1 MLNLWGNIMVLGFCF
16 VPEFTASRYCA
27 LPKDYPNTKLR
38 DQRVKTVYNPGSSVY
53 YDCTPGYR
61 RVIGSPFVRCR
72 YGQWTPLNMKCERK
86 LCGSAGE
93 ILNGYFDYMEE
104 ASFGDS
110 VAAVCSEGYHLKG
123 NRYRLCQDSGWS
135 GEIPSCE
142 EGAEITCPSP
152 SVANGV
158 KVKGEARMYSRGNNV
173 TFTCMD
179 GFSLR
184 GFREVT
190 CGSDSLWHP
199 RLPECLPS
207 SVGSGRITI
216 FPTIN
221 PVDEDVLQED
231 SPVGYCTAPNNYPGT
246 VIADQH
252 LLQRDFPP
260 GTEVRYTCAPGY
272 RKLRGGK
279 VVSLCANGMW
289 TTIDLKCERKSCG
302 SAGEILNGHY
312 EYVGILFGD
321 TVSAVCSE
329 GYEIIGRT
337 YRQCRDQGWDGV
349 PPVCEA
355 VKCPDPPEVVNGVR
369 TGTQEGP
376 FVYSTVIGYRCQHG
390 KLIGNREIYCRQDGT
405 WSGPPPQCQTSRRTC
420 LAPTS
425 YPNMH
430 IPDHLLSQRDFLPGT
445 EVHYTCALGYQ
456 RTRGNTF
463 ISHCVNGRW
472 TAIDLECERKSC
484 GSAGEIPNGHYE
496 YMGTSFGDTVSAV
509 CNEGYKIIGHNYRQ
523 CHDQGWDGVPPVCE
537 EDPPEITC
545 PKPSVANG
553 VVVKGE
559 VPVYKKG
566 NSVTFS
572 CTEGFSLS
580 GSWKITCG
588 PDGQW
593 HPNPPE
599 CLASNDN
606 HGSRSEEGNCSVPV
620 SYPSIVIMDLLQRD
634 FPPGTEVRYTCAPG
648 YRKLRGSKVVSLCA
662 NGMWTPVNLKCERKS
677 CGSAGE
683 ILNGY
688 YEYIGV
694 LFGDTVSAVCNEG
707 YEMIGRNY
715 RECRDQ
721 GWDGV
726 PPVCEAVKCADPPEV
741 VNGVRSGPHEG
752 PFIYSTV
759 IGYRCLQGQLIGKSE
774 IYCMQDGKWSG
785 PPPECKDITCD
796 YPYVEHGRRTG
807 GYSRKYRYKDYVSFE
822 CQEGYHL
829 SGPSTVTC
837 GPAGQWTPSLP
848 QCKAV
853 TCSPLKVDFAEMG
866 RIDTEHKYG
875 ESVIVTCMKGYKL
888 NGKKRITCGSLGQW
902 APYLPQ
908 CQPITCRR
916 PEIHSANMTV
926 MEKVYKSG
934 DSVSVTCKT
943 PYILRGPSSI
953 QCGSTGRWIPNLP
966 KCLAQYKCPPL
977 EIPNGIYLNRS
988 RIGVT
993 IRVRCEKFFELRG
1006 PADLTCLNDLTWHPK
1021 TLPICVIK
1029 DKE

>member
-1 MLNLWGNIMVLGFCF
+1 MVNLWGNIVLVFCL
-16 VPEFTASRYCA
+16 VPEFTASKYCA
-27 LPKDYPNTKLR
+27 PPKDYPNTKLR
-38 DQRVKTVYNPGSSVY
+38 DQKVKTVYNPGSSVY

-72 YGQWTPLNMKCERK
+72 NGQWTPLNMKCERK
-86 LCGSAGE
+86 SCGSAGE
-93 ILNGYFDYMEE
+93 ILNGYFDYMGE
-104 ASFGDS
+104 ASFGDF
-110 VAAVCSEGYHLKG
+110 VAAVCREGYHLKG

-158 KVKGEARMYSRGNNV
+158 KVKGEALMYNRGNNV

-190 CGSDSLWHP
+190 CASDSLWHP

-216 FPTIN
+216 LPTIN

-246 VIADQH
+246 VITDQH

-279 VVSLCANGMW
+279 VISLCANGMW
-289 TTIDLKCERKSCG
+289 TTIDLKCE
-302 SAGEILNGHY
+302 
-312 EYVGILFGD
+312 
-321 TVSAVCSE
+321 
-329 GYEIIGRT
+329 
-337 YRQCRDQGWDGV
+337 
-349 PPVCEA
+349 P

-369 TGTQEGP
+369 TGPQEGP
-376 FVYSTVIGYRCQHG
+376 FVYSTVIGYRCRHG

-405 WSGPPPQCQTSRRTC
+405 WSGPPPQCQTSR
-420 LAPTS
+420 
-425 YPNMH
+425 
-430 IPDHLLSQRDFLPGT
+430 Q
-445 EVHYTCALGYQ
+445 
-456 RTRGNTF
+456 
-463 ISHCVNGRW
+463 
-472 TAIDLECERKSC
+472 
-484 GSAGEIPNGHYE
+484 
-496 YMGTSFGDTVSAV
+496 
-509 CNEGYKIIGHNYRQ
+509 
-523 CHDQGWDGVPPVCE
+523 
-537 EDPPEITC
+537 DPPEITC
-545 PKPSVANG
+545 PKPSVANS
-553 VVVKGE
+553 VMAKGE

-566 NSVTFS
+566 NSVTFT
-572 CTEGFSLS
+572 CTDGFSLS
-580 GSWKITCG
+580 GSWKINCG

-593 HPNPPE
+593 HPNLPE

-606 HGSRSEEGNCSVPV
+606 HGSRTEEGNCRAPV

-634 FPPGTEVRYTCAPG
+634 FPSGTEVRYTCAPG
-648 YRKLRGSKVVSLCA
+648 YRKLRGSKVISLCA
-662 NGMWTPVNLKCERKS
+662 NGMWTPINLKCE
-677 CGSAGE
+677 
-683 ILNGY
+683 
-688 YEYIGV
+688 
-694 LFGDTVSAVCNEG
+694 T
-707 YEMIGRNY
+707 
-715 RECRDQ
+715 
-721 GWDGV
+721 
-726 PPVCEAVKCADPPEV
+726 VKCADPPEV

-829 SGPSTVTC
+829 SGLSTVTC

-853 TCSPLKVDFAEMG
+853 TCPPPKVNFAEMG

-908 CQPITCRR
+908 CQPITCRC

-926 MEKVYKSG
+926 MEKVYKYG

-943 PYILRGPSSI
+943 SYTLRGPSSI
-953 QCGSTGRWIPNLP
+953 QCGSKGQWIPNLP
-966 KCLAQYKCPPL
+966 KCKYHYAKLFCLCLTFPL
-977 EIPNGIYLNRS
+977 
-988 RIGVT
+988 
-993 IRVRCEKFFELRG
+993 
-1006 PADLTCLNDLTWHPK
+1006 
-1021 TLPICVIK
+1021 IK
-1029 DKE
+1029 WKLSSC